1 MKRIRKLSGFT
12 LIELLVVIA
21 IIAILIALL
30 LPAVQQAREAARRT
44 QCKNNLKQIGLAMHN
59 YHDTYNMFPVSM
71 SWGRINGN
79 QNWDR
84 RQSFSDKVF
93 MLPYIDQAASYNLT
107 NWNDFPWSPW
117 NGGSNIQQSIRLPVF
132 NCPSNGFV
140 NANGA
145 NGNFTYAI
153 NVGVLNYSGTNPAGT
168 ALVSGH
174 HVRHHNGIAHYT
186 NWPGESASAVNISS
200 VTDGTSNTVAYSEF
214 GMVPC
219 DPNETG
225 RTTMQLHTWVKAP
238 GTPHR
243 NLRQVCLDSTPHIGD
258 CGRHNLRGS
267 SWAAS
272 FVGFGAAYSHNMNPN
287 EKPCFQAEHHSDWR
301 GSTMLS
307 ASSYHEGG
315 VQVTMA
321 DGSVRFVSENID
333 NNTWNGLGTRNG
345 REVLGEF

>member
-1 MKRIRKLSGFT
+1 MKMKRATNRFGFT

-59 YHDTYNMFPVSM
+59 YHDTFNMFPISM

-84 RQSFSDKVF
+84 RQQFSDKVY
-93 MLPYIDQAASYNLT
+93 MLPYIDQAPMYERT

-117 NGGSNIQQSIRLPVF
+117 NTGSNIEQSARLPVF
-132 NCPSNGFV
+132 NCPSNGYI

-153 NVGVLNYSGTNPAGT
+153 NVGVLNYAPNGTV
-168 ALVSGH
+168 VSGH
-174 HVRHHNGIAHYT
+174 HVRFHNGIAHYT
-186 NWPGESASAVNISS
+186 NWPGESASPVNISS

-219 DPNETG
+219 DTGQTG
-225 RTTMQLHTWVKAP
+225 RKTMQMHHWVTAP
-238 GTPHR
+238 GAPHTT
-243 NLRQVCLDSTPHIGD
+243 LRQECLNNVGHVGD
-258 CGRHNLRGS
+258 CGRHNGRGAA
-267 SWAAS
+267 WAAS
-272 FVGFGAAYSHNMNPN
+272 FVGWGSAYSHNMNPN
-287 EKPCFQAEHHSDWR
+287 EKPCFEAQHHSDWR

-307 ASSYHEGG
+307 ASSYHVGG
-315 VQVTMA
+315 VQVLMT
-321 DGSVRFVSENID
+321 DGAVRFVSENID
-333 NNTWNGLGTRNG
+333 NGTWVSLGTRNG
-345 REVLGEF
+345 GETVGEF